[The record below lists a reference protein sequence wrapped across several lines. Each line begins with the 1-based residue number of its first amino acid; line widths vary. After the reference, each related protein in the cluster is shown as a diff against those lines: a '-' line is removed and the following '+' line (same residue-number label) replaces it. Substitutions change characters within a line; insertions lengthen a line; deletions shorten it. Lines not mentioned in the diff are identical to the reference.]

1 MEKPCVVIVDSN
13 TFVGIGLK
21 NMLQNVMP
29 IMDVDN
35 FRSFAELEANRPEHY
50 FHYFVNVNIVLEHK
64 DFFVLHKK
72 KTIVLSHFSEPF
84 VLTEGFH
91 NICVSIPEHY
101 LLKSL
106 LMLEHY
112 AHADGRN
119 LPSAENGEFKQCIL
133 SAREIEVMSLVVKG
147 LINKEIADKLGIG
160 ISTVITHRKNVM
172 AKLNLKSVA
181 SLTAYAVMHGYVDI
195 NSI

>member
-1 MEKPCVVIVDSN
+1 MERPCVVIVDSN
-13 TFVGIGLK
+13 TFAGLGLK

-50 FHYFVNVNIVLEHK
+50 FHYFVNINVVLEHK
-64 DFFVLHKK
+64 DFFVRHKK
-72 KTIVLSHFSEPF
+72 KIIVLSHFSEPS
-84 VLTEGFH
+84 VLAEGFH
-91 NICVSIPEHY
+91 NICVSLSENH

-112 AHADGRN
+112 AHANGRN
-119 LPSAENGEFKQCIL
+119 LPGTDDGVRQSVL
-133 SAREIEVMSLVVKG
+133 SAREVEVMSLIVKG
-147 LINKEIADKLGIG
+147 YINKEIADKLGIG
-160 ISTVITHRKNVM
+160 ISTVITHRKNLM
-172 AKLNLKSVA
+172 AKLKLRSVA
-181 SLTAYAVMHGYVDI
+181 SLTAYAVMNGFVDI